1 MAMRT
6 FKEYVGPVESLQEHL
21 INSTKQQTDFLVD
34 AIYSNYI
41 KEFDKSQPQC
51 VGWLDGEEN
60 GLLRNQLIYEAGI
73 ENDDS
78 VLDIGCGVAH
88 FYHFLKMEGWDG
100 KYLGI
105 DPNKAAI
112 DVVEE
117 SINTKCGTI
126 EDLDDT
132 KYDWVI
138 ASGVFNLGL
147 QESHTF
153 WIIHNMILRANK
165 GIVFNMLS
173 APYEHPEYEAYDS
186 GWVKKKLEHY
196 KPKKLEIIEEYF
208 RDNEEF
214 TVYFYV

>member
-1 MAMRT
+1 MRT

-117 SINTKCGTI
+117 SINTKCGTG
-126 EDLDDT
+126 
-132 KYDWVI
+132 KYR
-138 ASGVFNLGL
+138 FNKLGYQNGGL
-147 QESHTF
+147 L
-153 WIIHNMILRANK
+153 M
-165 GIVFNMLS
+165 
-173 APYEHPEYEAYDS
+173 
-186 GWVKKKLEHY
+186 
-196 KPKKLEIIEEYF
+196 
-208 RDNEEF
+208 EF
-214 TVYFYV
+214 TLIHDTSFKDTDTIYHRLGDYCYLTLSQFLYAYKHYVSA